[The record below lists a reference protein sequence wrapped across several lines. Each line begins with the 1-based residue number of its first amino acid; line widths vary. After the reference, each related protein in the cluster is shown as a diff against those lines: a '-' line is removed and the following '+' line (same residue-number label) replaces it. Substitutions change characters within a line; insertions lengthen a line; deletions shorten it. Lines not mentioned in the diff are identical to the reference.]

1 VNLHAYNQ
9 ADGHL
14 KTQLID
20 TKLTSKKPLP
30 APALAV
36 TKPGAI
42 SCKLICSQS
51 SSLVAQNSVLK
62 KNNSRKITTAG
73 TGSGYEQCRG
83 PSAESL
89 HASNQAD
96 GHLNTQLKENQ
107 FTSKKPLPV
116 PAVAVNKPRSMS
128 CEHTCSQSS
137 SLIAQNSIE

>member
-89 HASNQAD
+89 HAHHQVD
-96 GHLNTQLKENQ
+96 GQLK
-107 FTSKKPLPV
+107 THMRK
-116 PAVAVNKPRSMS
+116 
-128 CEHTCSQSS
+128 
-137 SLIAQNSIE
+137 